1 MTTFHTQNTSRS
13 VFSTEIIPDRVM
25 FISSL
30 NCTAFISMHSDLLP
44 GMTFQSTFYL
54 AAVDSQKT
62 SKMFWMEHSQ
72 MLEGFPVGREKLFY

>member
-1 MTTFHTQNTSRS
+1 
-13 VFSTEIIPDRVM
+13 
-25 FISSL
+25 
-30 NCTAFISMHSDLLP
+30 MHSDLLP